1 MARVTVEDCLV
12 KLPNRFRL
20 IRLATKRARQLAMGG
35 DEPRVM
41 WDHDKPTVV
50 ALREIAD
57 GYVNEEMFNNIEETT
72 EQQPEATAADLDN
85 DLTMAFAALANQY
98 SNIVPDDSADRE

>member
-1 MARVTVEDCLV
+1 MARVTVEDCLA

-20 IRLATKRARQLAMGG
+20 IRLATKRARQLAVGG
-35 DEPRVM
+35 DEARVM

-57 GYVNEEMFNNIEETT
+57 GYVTEEMFENMEEPVEHQET
-72 EQQPEATAADLDN
+72 ATDLDADLT
-85 DLTMAFAALANQY
+85 LAFAALANQY
-98 SNIVPDDSADRE
+98 SAAIPDDSADRE